1 MSRIAR
7 ELVERAGVDVDVLIG
22 DLTAAARAKLAAH
35 YRYTIL
41 HAGLAGL
48 MGAHLQEVLMDVRA
62 EHLHHFDAL
71 VARIYEL
78 DGRLPDELVHFA
90 ITDPADGS
98 LPDGI
103 GGDPKALVTA
113 LIDAIRRAT
122 PLYTGLC
129 ELTEEKD
136 DRTYDLAQAI
146 LFEESEH
153 DAWLCEFLGTGSPP
167 RFQRGFRGRSPYVT
181 RLPPTDPAGPDAPDP

>member
-22 DLTAAARAKLAAH
+22 ELTAAARAKLAAH

-48 MGAHLQEVLMDVRA
+48 IGAHLREVLMDVRA
-62 EHLHHFDAL
+62 EHLNHFDAL
-71 VARIYEL
+71 VTRIYEL
-78 DGRLPDELVHFA
+78 DGRLPDDLADFA
-90 ITDPADGS
+90 ATDPAGGN
-98 LPDGI
+98 LPGDVGD
-103 GGDPKALVTA
+103 DPKALATA
-113 LIDAIRRAT
+113 LIDAARRAT

-136 DRTYDLAQAI
+136 SRTYDLAQAI

-153 DAWLCEFLGTGSPP
+153 DAWFYEFLGTGPPP

-181 RLPPTDPAGPDAPDP
+181 RLPPTD